1 METNSA
7 IFAALG
13 DATRIQILN
22 SLSSSRHL
30 RAKDVLGHVSITQP
44 TLSHHM
50 NMLVKL
56 NIVNVDK
63 IGRECFYSINNES
76 VKKVISDL
84 EVLIDDHPKAK
95 EKPEVAVISS
105 EDIKKK
111 SKTKG
116 KTEKSGKDK
125 KQKKKKKEKK

>member
-13 DATRIQILN
+13 DATRIQILS
-22 SLSSSRHL
+22 SLSASRHL

-63 IGRECFYSINNES
+63 IGRECFYSINNDS

-84 EVLIDDHPKAK
+84 EVLIDDHPKDKATQ
-95 EKPEVAVISS
+95 EVSVISS
-105 EDIKKK
+105 DDVKKKKNK
-111 SKTKG
+111 SKTE
-116 KTEKSGKDK
+116 KTGKDK
-125 KQKKKKKEKK
+125 KQKKKKKDKK

>member
-63 IGRECFYSINNES
+63 IGRECFYSINNDS

-84 EVLIDDHPKAK
+84 EVLIDDHSKDETK
-95 EKPEVAVISS
+95 MQVSS
-105 EDIKKK
+105 FSSGDVKKK
-111 SKTKG
+111 NKTKT
-116 KTEKSGKDK
+116 KSEKNGKDK

>member
-30 RAKDVLGHVSITQP
+30 RAKDVLGHVNITQP

-84 EVLIDDHPKAK
+84 EVLIDDHPKTK
-95 EKPEVAVISS
+95 EKAEMTVVSS
-105 EDIKKK
+105 DEIKKK
-111 SKTKG
+111 NKSKSKAEKAG
-116 KTEKSGKDK
+116 KEK

>member
-63 IGRECFYSINNES
+63 IGRECFYSINNDS

-84 EVLIDDHPKAK
+84 EVLIDDHSNDETRQKIS
-95 EKPEVAVISS
+95 VISS
-105 EDIKKK
+105 DNVKKKK
-111 SKTKG
+111 SKSKS
-116 KTEKSGKDK
+116 EKSVKDK
-125 KQKKKKKEKK
+125 KQKKKKKDKK